1 MTLTRRK
8 SSQPKEVTR
17 ELIAAWEQKRPA
29 LKALNEATIDKPR
42 GYAIQVARCWELAG
56 GDKAFMKVAKYWKQS
71 ILWVLG
77 ITIEYDAASK
87 SYRFIETERHLTN
100 RNDRIMRST
109 ERRHREETLR
119 LGLIRDNDLET
130 DHQRKLRI
138 LLIQQHG
145 DAAGKIETQ
154 MEFARLSRQRPE
166 TLPKIV

>member
-1 MTLTRRK
+1 
-8 SSQPKEVTR
+8 
-17 ELIAAWEQKRPA
+17 
-29 LKALNEATIDKPR
+29 
-42 GYAIQVARCWELAG
+42 
-56 GDKAFMKVAKYWKQS
+56 
-71 ILWVLG
+71 
-77 ITIEYDAASK
+77 
-87 SYRFIETERHLTN
+87 
-100 RNDRIMRST
+100 MRST